1 MNTLQSFSSGSRAVA
16 TSKMEHFVII
26 VNGFQPLTFITKRSI
41 LDIAAVLDP
50 SLIRLASGKRLL
62 FSNTAPGSICLSYLL
77 EKEEEL
83 SKPFTSHNSTET
95 RELLIKVIYFSTW
108 ENFY

>member
-1 MNTLQSFSSGSRAVA
+1 M
-16 TSKMEHFVII
+16 II
-26 VNGFQPLTFITKRSI
+26 VNGFHPLTFITKRSI

-62 FSNTAPGSICLSYLL
+62 FSNTAAGSICLSYLL

-83 SKPFTSHNSTET
+83 SNSFTTYNSTET
-95 RELLIKVIYFSTW
+95 RELLTKGIYFSTW